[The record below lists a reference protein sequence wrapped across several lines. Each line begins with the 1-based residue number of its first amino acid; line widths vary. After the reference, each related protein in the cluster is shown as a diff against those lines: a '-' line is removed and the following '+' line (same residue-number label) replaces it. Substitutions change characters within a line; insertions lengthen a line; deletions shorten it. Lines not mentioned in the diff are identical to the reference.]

1 MKERLKVLDF
11 KYNVLTVFFIF
22 ILFISLLAPLS
33 GNDWINYV
41 NGKSGI
47 IESFKNLTFNNGG
60 LLSDFFAGIFTNS
73 KGIFDILFAS
83 LMTFTFYNVIPLFG
97 KVEKK
102 TNYLLLPTLLLLVGV
117 ETFSFNFISVTG
129 TVCYTFPAL
138 LILNYFLYL
147 YKIGNNKFT
156 IGNHIVLLL
165 IILFVSLVTVHLS
178 IAFLLANILFYAYK
192 TISVK
197 GYQKSYIAL
206 LFIHIFV
213 SIISLF
219 YVDKAMLFS
228 SFEVLKDSIPTF
240 IDEIFSK
247 NILLIIIG
255 MIPIDF
261 YLNEKLG
268 KHSFKRVL
276 IVLFSLIPFLSLAY
290 NFFNYSPVNLNLVI
304 NRYSGVFAT
313 ENWYFIFYYII
324 YVVLFLLTVIHYIS
338 RVKTR
343 NYLLL
348 FLIAG
353 LVCSALRIL
362 SPDYD
367 FGSNILF
374 LFAFMISTA
383 VLYKEMDIKV
393 NNKICVIVTIL
404 MTVYYLAIFGM
415 CKYIDVSRNNYIKEQ
430 MDEGKTTIVVK
441 SNPFYYVFR
450 YNPNTIFQKRD
461 FKKYMNIPENT
472 KIEDQYFGVFKQIE
486 SKVKK

>member
-304 NRYSGVFAT
+304 NR
-313 ENWYFIFYYII
+313 
-324 YVVLFLLTVIHYIS
+324 
-338 RVKTR
+338 
-343 NYLLL
+343 
-348 FLIAG
+348 
-353 LVCSALRIL
+353 
-362 SPDYD
+362 
-367 FGSNILF
+367 
-374 LFAFMISTA
+374 
-383 VLYKEMDIKV
+383 
-393 NNKICVIVTIL
+393 
-404 MTVYYLAIFGM
+404 
-415 CKYIDVSRNNYIKEQ
+415 
-430 MDEGKTTIVVK
+430 
-441 SNPFYYVFR
+441 
-450 YNPNTIFQKRD
+450 
-461 FKKYMNIPENT
+461 
-472 KIEDQYFGVFKQIE
+472 
-486 SKVKK
+486 